1 MKHVYVAFDGTTY
14 PTEAEC
20 LEHEANHLAYRAFD
34 EDGEITYEL
43 EDARAVYIYSNGAD
57 KLMDDLEQ
65 MDRPWSGISCYST
78 GWFHLCECCDEWS
91 PISENFAK
99 LLGQGTP

>member
-1 MKHVYVAFDGTTY
+1 MKHLYVALDGTTHS
-14 PTEAEC
+14 TEAEC

-43 EDARAVYIYSNGAD
+43 EDARVVYVYPNGAD
-57 KLMDDLEQ
+57 KLIDDLEKG
-65 MDRPWSGISCYST
+65 DRPRLGICRYST
-78 GWFHLCECCDEWS
+78 GWFYLCECCGEWS

-99 LLGQGTP
+99 LLGQETP